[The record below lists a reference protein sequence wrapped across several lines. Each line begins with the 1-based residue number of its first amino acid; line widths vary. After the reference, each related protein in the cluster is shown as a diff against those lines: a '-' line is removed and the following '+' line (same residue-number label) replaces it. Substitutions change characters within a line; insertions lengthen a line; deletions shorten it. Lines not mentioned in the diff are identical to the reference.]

1 MKTRIVTLFF
11 IWGLLITFA
20 ANTVAQVD
28 SVLLKSDTIKST
40 DKIYIIRTND
50 GGEFIGTIIHQDSKE
65 VLIETKDRG
74 QISIPK
80 YYIREMKLTENYE
93 FTAEGEYIA
102 KQYFSTRYFITT
114 NGLPIEKGE
123 SYVQWNLYGPD
134 FQFGIRKN
142 LGVGIMTSWVGM
154 PLIGTLK
161 YTIPISPKTNLALGT
176 LLGTGSW
183 IEPDYGIVLPYAA
196 LTFGDRRRN
205 LNLSLGYGA
214 VFAEGKGEGRFLASV
229 AIISKINK
237 KISFVFDSF
246 IMFPGKTETVEESVY
261 NPGTDTWD
269 IVYTKEKKYGFAILI
284 PGLRFDIGPNKA
296 FQFGFGGFRVDG
308 EFYPSPIPMFQW
320 YNKF

>member
-1 MKTRIVTLFF
+1 MKTRIVTLFI

-20 ANTVAQVD
+20 ANTAAQVD
-28 SVLLKSDTIKST
+28 SVSLKSDTIKKT

-50 GGEFIGTIIHQDSKE
+50 GGEFIGIIVHQDSKE

-80 YYIREMKLTENYE
+80 YYIREMKIAENYE

-102 KQYFSTRYFITT
+102 RQYFSTRYFITT

-134 FQFGIRKN
+134 FQFGVRKN

-154 PLIGTLK
+154 PLIGSVK
-161 YTIPISPKTNLALGT
+161 YTVPLSPKTNLALGT

-183 IEPDYGIVLPYAA
+183 IEPDYGIALPYAA

-205 LNLSLGYGA
+205 LNLSVGYGA
-214 VFAEGKGEGRFLASV
+214 VFAEGEGEGRVLASV

-246 IMFPGKTETVEESVY
+246 IMFPGKTKTVEESVY
-261 NPGTDTWD
+261 NPSTDTWY
-269 IVYTKEKKYGFAILI
+269 IAYTKEKKYGFAILI

-296 FQFGFGGFRVDG
+296 FQFGFGAFRVEG